1 MVLKI
6 KIIGESRT
14 TKFFG
19 NTLNIIA
26 CPSSKCVLMN
36 HSWPQILLSYF
47 HKATIGITFHSS
59 SCKFCL
65 VWLMVWQ
72 NSIIAIFQFRFNL
85 LTLAK
90 EYKTHWGMKDVHSLC
105 SARTFL
111 MMSYKFS
118 SFLMIN
124 DLCWNK
130 WKNTKSKNVWVS
142 ELSAMLLQPY
152 LKQRCSIIQKSANGN
167 GTVTE

>member
-14 TKFFG
+14 AKFFG
-19 NTLNIIA
+19 NTLNIFVR
-26 CPSSKCVLMN
+26 PSSKCVRMSL
-36 HSWPQILLSYF
+36 SWPQILVSYS

-65 VWLMVWQ
+65 VWLLVWQ
-72 NSIIAIFQFRFNL
+72 NSTIAIFQVRFNL
-85 LTLAK
+85 LTPAK
-90 EYKTHWGMKDVHSLC
+90 EYQTHLGMTDVHSLC

-111 MMSYKFS
+111 TMSYKFL

-124 DLCWNK
+124 DLSWNK

-152 LKQRCSIIQKSANGN
+152 LK
-167 GTVTE
+167 